1 MKTVFHPASSR
12 GHANHGWLDA
22 HHSFSF
28 ANWYDPS
35 RIHFG
40 ALRVL
45 NDDTVAGGGGFGMHP
60 HDNMEIVTIPLSGA
74 LEHRD
79 SMGNIGVIEQGDVQA
94 MSAGRGVRHS
104 EYNKNADKA
113 CSLLQIWVFPKLK
126 NIEPRYDQKTFLPE
140 GRKNKLQTLVAP
152 DGQAEVL
159 GAMQINQDSWFSIG
173 RFDAGESFFYEIK
186 KPGNGVYAF
195 LISGEAEVGGQ
206 SLARRDAVG
215 ISETDGF
222 EVKISDAAEVLLI
235 EVPMVF

>member
-104 EYNKNADKA
+104 EYNKNADIP

-152 DGQAEVL
+152 DGHPEGS